1 MDQFLGQLSMS
12 LDNKQQKQFRSIGHQ
27 LSPIVII
34 AKGVNDNINSEIDRA
49 LKDHELIKIKVHS
62 NDREA
67 KKALV
72 HSICKSRGAELVQL
86 IGHVALIYKPAIN
99 PNPKLSNILRYKQ

>member
-1 MDQFLGQLSMS
+1 MTINTREKKTLRQIAHHLAT
-12 LDNKQQKQFRSIGHQ
+12 
-27 LSPIVII
+27 VII
-34 AKGVNDNINSEIDRA
+34 VGDQGVTEGVLTETDRA

-86 IGHVALIYKPAIN
+86 IGHVALIYKPAKN